1 MIYTFKKQL
10 FQFFFL
16 NISLI
21 FSLAN
26 AQEQPNVVVILAD
39 DIGVGDISH
48 YRKINSDKIIV
59 ETPTI
64 DKLSESGMIFTNAH
78 SPAALC
84 APSRYAI
91 MTGNHCYRSD
101 FPWGVWGAYQESPI
115 KPNQLT
121 LGKLMKNA
129 GYQTAFFGK
138 WHLGGNYFRK
148 GDTTQIYR
156 GLRNKPETEVDIRK
170 IVSGGPQS
178 NGFDYSVTLAAGIQ
192 ASPYAVY
199 ENGNMM
205 PLQNDSR
212 IDYISQKDMDKIG
225 VKLDKLEGLG
235 DSNWDPHLIGG
246 VLANKAISYIEKREE
261 KKPFFMYYST
271 QAVHLP
277 HTPSKELN
285 GKKVAGTTPSNHLD
299 LVKELDIQIEM
310 LVQSLKKKKL
320 YDNTLIIITSDNGG
334 LHTPNTLKANHNSSS
349 IYRGHKNL
357 CYEGGHRV
365 PFIASWPNKIKPN
378 SKSDVPIIGLDVM
391 ATLAEITNQELD
403 SENALDSSSLLPIF
417 LGESNLR
424 PHPFLMLQSG
434 TAQEGIIIDGDFK
447 LIITI
452 DKKDK
457 TYTTRKPYALFNLK
471 KDPTEKEKN
480 NLINNPNYKK
490 TVNLLFK
497 KYNTTRDSKIITG
510 IR

>member
-1 MIYTFKKQL
+1 MKIKNVYLLGVLILSTFAK
-10 FQFFFL
+10 
-16 NISLI
+16 
-21 FSLAN
+21 
-26 AQEQPNVVVILAD
+26 AQEKPNVIVVLAD
-39 DIGVGDISH
+39 DIGVGDISY
-48 YRKINSDKIIV
+48 YRKMYSDKVIV
-59 ETPTI
+59 KTPTI
-64 DKLSESGMIFTNAH
+64 DKLVNNGMVFTNAH

-115 KPNQLT
+115 KPKQLT

-129 GYQTAFFGK
+129 GYQTAFLGK
-138 WHLGGNYFRK
+138 WHLGGNYYTK
-148 GDTTQIYR
+148 GDSTKIYR
-156 GLRNKPETEVDIRK
+156 GPRNKPETEVDISK

-199 ENGNMM
+199 ENGKLM
-205 PLQNDSR
+205 PLENDSK
-212 IDYISQKDMDKIG
+212 ISFISQKKMNKIG

-235 DSNWDPHLIGG
+235 DSNWDPHKIGG
-246 VLANKAISYIEKREE
+246 VLANKAVSYIESRKAE
-261 KKPFFMYYST
+261 KPFFIFYST

-310 LVQSLKKKKL
+310 LVQTLKKKNL

-349 IYRGHKNL
+349 MYRGHKNL

-378 SKSDVPIIGLDVM
+378 SKSDVPIIGLDIL
-391 ATLAEITNQELD
+391 ATLADVTKQKINPN
-403 SENALDSSSLLPIF
+403 NALDSSTLLPLL
-417 LGESNLR
+417 LGESTAN

-434 TAQEGIIIDGDFK
+434 TAKEVIITENNYK
-447 LIITI
+447 LIIKV

-457 TYTTRKPYALFNLK
+457 TDKTRTPYALFNLK
-471 KDPTEKEKN
+471 ENPTENEEK
-480 NLINNPNYKK
+480 NLINIPKYKK
-490 TVNLLFK
+490 KVDYLFK
-497 KYNTTRDSKIITG
+497 KYNTTRDSKIATG
-510 IR
+510 VR